1 MTAMP
6 IACPFCL
13 QENAAAALVCAA
25 CSRDIAVPAS
35 LLAERDDLC
44 RKRDVA
50 REELSGARRE
60 LEELERVKKFRPL

>member
-1 MTAMP
+1 MP
-6 IACPFCL
+6 TTCPFCM

-44 RKRDVA
+44 QKRDA
-50 REELSGARRE
+50 ASEELLRAKHE
-60 LEELERVKKFRPL
+60 LEELKRNKKFRLVP